1 MSGFIASAR
10 KYRPR
15 IFDDVLGQR
24 VVTETLKSALQK
36 QQLSHAYLFTGP
48 RGVGK
53 TTCARILAKVANC
66 EQPVDGHTPCN
77 ECQSC
82 NSFNS
87 NASFNVFELD
97 AASNNSVENIRMLI
111 DEQVR
116 YLPQVGKYKVFIIDE
131 VHMLSK
137 AAFNAFL
144 KTLEE
149 PPAHAIFI
157 LATTE
162 KHKIIPTILSRCQIY
177 DFKMIQTADVITQL
191 EKISKAE
198 NISIEKEA
206 ILTIAKKAD
215 GAMRDALSVF
225 DRVTS
230 SVRDEIITYRHI
242 LDLLNMLDYEYYF
255 KVTDYLLQGDL
266 PNTYLLF
273 DKILSEGF
281 DGNYFILGLAE
292 HFRQLLL
299 SKDPATHS
307 LMEVSDEMRERLLNQ
322 SQLSPKDFLLSG
334 LDILNKCDYHYS
346 YSQNKRLHIEIALG
360 KICHLKDILIFTSD
374 EIQKKKDIEEPLI
387 PAAENSSAVA
397 EPLANKTP
405 DEKPQTKTVKQTATA
420 PTHSDVT
427 SEPDSQKDDQNQIQD
442 TENIASS
449 RIPKIDDLINE
460 IKKEK
465 SHKKEALK
473 CDTELAQK
481 AIDERI
487 EKSNSQIIINV
498 LRNVQLETEDEKLMI
513 FVPSKLAK
521 DTLGEEKNLLYSIRD
536 YHFNPMM
543 DIEILVDLSKFPDH
557 KEIVQKKVL
566 SVREKYDLMKSIN
579 PAVQDFV
586 EKFDLHSET

>member
-1 MSGFIASAR
+1 MSEFIASAR
-10 KYRPR
+10 KYRPKT
-15 IFDDVLGQR
+15 FDDVLGQGP
-24 VVTETLKSALQK
+24 VTATLKSALQK

-66 EQPVDGHTPCN
+66 ENPLDGHTPCN

-82 NSFNS
+82 ISFNS
-87 NASFNVFELD
+87 NSSFNVFELD
-97 AASNNSVENIRMLI
+97 AASNNSVENIRVLI

-177 DFKMIQTADVITQL
+177 DFKMIQISDVITQL

-198 NISIEKEA
+198 NISIERDA

-225 DRVTS
+225 DRVAS
-230 SVRDEIITYRHI
+230 SVKDETITYRHV

-255 KVTDYLLQGDL
+255 KVTDYLLLGDL

-281 DGNYFILGLAE
+281 DANYFILGLAE

-307 LMEVSDEMRERLLNQ
+307 MMEVSDEMRERLLNQ
-322 SQLSPKDFLLSG
+322 SQLSPKEFLLSG
-334 LDILNKCDYHYS
+334 LDILNKCDYHYT
-346 YSQNKRLHIEIALG
+346 YSQNKRLHVEIALG
-360 KICHLKDILIFTSD
+360 KICHLKDILVLTSAD
-374 EIQKKKDIEEPLI
+374 YQKKKDNEQPLSSSSSNSSSAAEPLI
-387 PAAENSSAVA
+387 QNDSEKKPEIHNVIETAVTKSNNNTISEA
-397 EPLANKTP
+397 DSIND
-405 DEKPQTKTVKQTATA
+405 DEEEI
-420 PTHSDVT
+420 H
-427 SEPDSQKDDQNQIQD
+427 D
-442 TENIASS
+442 TENNVSS
-449 RIPKIDDLINE
+449 RIPKIDDLIDE

-465 SHKKEALK
+465 FHKKEAIG
-473 CDTELAQK
+473 CDTGIAQK

-487 EKSNSQIIINV
+487 EKSNSQIIVNV
-498 LRNVQLETEDEKLMI
+498 LKNVQLETDGEKLII

-521 DTLGEEKNLLYSIRD
+521 DTLGEEKKLLNNIRD

-543 DIEILVDLSKFPDH
+543 DIEIFVDLSKFPGH

-586 EKFDLHSET
+586 DRFDLHSET